1 MCALNAR
8 PGKSVAINIS
18 NPGATLFILDAL
30 RFHEQDVPGSVV
42 DSAIETLL
50 AHWESRVPMA
60 PFNGGSGQDGLES
73 GSWRSSWFVTFW

>member
-50 AHWESRVPMA
+50 AHWES
-60 PFNGGSGQDGLES
+60 
-73 GSWRSSWFVTFW
+73 